1 MNIKLVQMYGIFPAH
16 HGIGLSYGLTSGME
30 CWKDCTCASE
40 SEPEHL
46 ETKDRLY
53 KVAEKL
59 CKKSGGEDKFL
70 RMIVYWWDITAPRYW
85 WQEMDT
91 YKVGTVAQS
100 ESSIHTI
107 LHKELTQKN
116 FEDFVPP
123 SVLESLNNVIKEYR
137 ETKNPKALT
146 TIKNMLPE
154 GFLQRRIWMANL
166 AVMKNIYHQRK
177 NHRLVQWRVV
187 CDAFVMNTPVHLL
200 GVYGLDK

>member
-1 MNIKLVQMYGIFPAH
+1 MKIELVQMYGIFPAQ
-16 HGIGLSYGLTSGME
+16 HGIGLSYDLTSGMK

-40 SEPEHL
+40 DKAEQL

-53 KVAEKL
+53 KVAHKL

-100 ESSIHTI
+100 ESTMHTI
-107 LHKELTQKN
+107 LRSELTQQH
-116 FEDFVPP
+116 FEDAVPP
-123 SVLESLNNVIKEYR
+123 HFLDSLNNVIKVYK
-137 ETKNPKALT
+137 ETKNPKALVT
-146 TIKNMLPE
+146 LKNMLPE
-154 GFLQRRIWMANL
+154 GFLQRRIWMSNL

-177 NHRLVQWRVV
+177 NHRLPQWGKL

-200 GVYGLDK
+200 GIYGLDK